1 MKRSEIVLWKCQ
13 RYMHK
18 KKDTVSTNNVTI
30 QRYEVMVAVNAGSR
44 LIVIHREVTIAD
56 FSQGV

>member
-1 MKRSEIVLWKCQ
+1 
-13 RYMHK
+13 MHK